1 MKLHF
6 LHIQAFGPFANK
18 EVIDFSILGENPLFL
33 IDGPTGAGKSSILH
47 AICYALYG
55 ETTDS
60 DRKGLGLRCDHADD
74 DVLTELSLE
83 FSIRGDRYRI
93 TRVPLQL
100 RPAKRGGGET
110 EQKPTAHLCR
120 ILDDGSEE
128 TLVTK
133 KISHADDEIEK
144 IVGLTPAQFLQVMVL
159 PQGKFRELLLAKSDE
174 RQVILS
180 KLFQTEI
187 YKIIEQLLKDKAGSI
202 EQQNKEFEEKKAEA
216 LLDVNVEDI
225 EGLVNAIDVAVQL
238 SGKRQKEKERA
249 STQNQKAV
257 SQLEAAEALGKSFES
272 RQSKQNELE
281 DKLRKTDEIHTN
293 RTSIKRA
300 EKALSINPK
309 WESLQTVLV
318 DIIDKDTDVTQAKRD
333 SQEAKSRVTSAAEGL
348 KNANKRHK
356 QRDPLK
362 VKENELKAYQK
373 KLLAFEPLKLASST
387 ADTNYQNALDE
398 KAGLEKQ
405 DGEISEVLEE
415 LITEINKL
423 SSEVSLKSEVVEK
436 KLAAE
441 SRYEQRNQLE
451 QSRNALLQLNAD
463 FGAAQQAFEQTERTY
478 TQAEKEANRIEIHWF
493 ANQAAVLAAKLEE
506 NQPCV
511 VCGSFE
517 HPSPAKFLSGSSA
530 ITQVSVDEARKN
542 ETNSRNAMNAAKIT
556 LSDCQRS
563 VNDKQTEIKGLE
575 SKLDEDAKK
584 EVSVIERIYK
594 KLESK
599 LSTIE
604 QKEEQLTKIKK
615 QQTDKE
621 DERKPIIA
629 ALKNLDKKLPTL
641 NTKKATANSQLVNA
655 SKNLPEEYRDAQIID
670 QAILDNQNKI
680 QDLETRL
687 KEANQEQKDALTHQ
701 SAILAKLKQ
710 LKKDLKGLRGNN
722 QALSLAWEKA
732 LANSNFATQQ
742 EFERAHIPEETLIS
756 LRQEVRE
763 FDDGI
768 KALKAE
774 LGLLVKQLKG
784 KKIPEL
790 DKLQKQVEELT
801 EAYKI
806 VETDWSQAQQQK
818 TKLEDTKA
826 KIKNLEKQ
834 QRDIKKQYE
843 IVGALSK
850 AASGRGNVRVSLER
864 FVLGNI
870 LDSVLSIASQ
880 RLHTMSK
887 GQYQM
892 VRQNVEDQKRNVTAG
907 LDLAIDDA
915 YTGKTR
921 PVATLSG
928 GESFMASLAL
938 ALALSDVVQER
949 SGGIQLDTLFIDE
962 GFGSLDQ
969 ESLQLAI
976 NTLVDLQSTGRTIGI
991 ISHVSELKEQMA
1003 QRIEVTGSRDG
1014 STIKMVALTR

>member
-1 MKLHF
+1 
-6 LHIQAFGPFANK
+6 
-18 EVIDFSILGENPLFL
+18 
-33 IDGPTGAGKSSILH
+33 
-47 AICYALYG
+47 
-55 ETTDS
+55 
-60 DRKGLGLRCDHADD
+60 
-74 DVLTELSLE
+74 
-83 FSIRGDRYRI
+83 
-93 TRVPLQL
+93 L

-120 ILDDGSEE
+120 ILDDGTEE

-133 KISHADDEIEK
+133 KISHADDEIEE

-174 RQVILS
+174 RQAILS

-202 EQQNKEFEEKKAEA
+202 EQQNKTFEVKKADA

-225 EGLVNAIDVAVQL
+225 EGLVDAIKVAMQL
-238 SGKRQKEKERA
+238 LGKCQKEKERA

-257 SQLEAAEALGKSFES
+257 SQLEAAAARGKLFES
-272 RQSKQNELE
+272 RQGKQKELDDNLLKTNE
-281 DKLRKTDEIHTN
+281 INTN

-300 EKALSINPK
+300 EQALSINPK

-318 DIIDKDTDVTQAKRD
+318 NIKDKDNEVTQAESD

-348 KNANKRHK
+348 KNANKQYK

-362 VKENELKAYQK
+362 VKENELKTYQK
-373 KLLAFEPLKLASST
+373 KLADFEPLKLASST
-387 ADTNYQNALDE
+387 ADVNYQKALDK
-398 KAGLEKQ
+398 KAAQAKQ
-405 DGEISEVLEE
+405 DSEIEEVLNG
-415 LITEINKL
+415 LITKINKL
-423 SSEVSLKSEVVEK
+423 SSEVSHKSEVVEK
-436 KLAAE
+436 KLAAK

-451 QSRNALLQLNAD
+451 QARNASLQLNVEHR
-463 FGAAQQAFEQTERTY
+463 AAKQDFEQTERSY
-478 TQAEKEANRIEIHWF
+478 TQAEKEANRIEIQWF
-493 ANQAAVLAAKLEE
+493 ANQAAVLAAKLED

-511 VCGSFE
+511 VCGSLE
-517 HPSPAKFLSGSSA
+517 HPSPAEYLSGSSA
-530 ITQVSVDEARKN
+530 ITQESVDDARKI
-542 ETNSRNAMNAAKIT
+542 ETKSRNAMNVAKST
-556 LSDCQRS
+556 LSDSQRS
-563 VNDKQTEIKGLE
+563 AKDKQTEIE
-575 SKLDEDAKK
+575 RLDKELGGDAKK
-584 EVSVIERIYK
+584 DVSVIGRIYEN
-594 KLESK
+594 LESE
-599 LSTIE
+599 LSTYE

-621 DERKPIIA
+621 NERKPIIA
-629 ALKNLDKKLPTL
+629 ALKNLDETLPTL
-641 NTKKATANSQLVNA
+641 NTKKAKTNTQLVNA
-655 SKNLPEEYRDAQIID
+655 SKNLPEEYRDTQIID

-680 QDLETRL
+680 QDLDTRL

-710 LKKDLKGLRGNN
+710 LKKDLKGLKENN
-722 QALSLAWEKA
+722 QTLSLSWQEA
-732 LANSNFATQQ
+732 LADSNFATQQ
-742 EFERAHIPEETLIS
+742 EFESAHIPEEKLKS
-756 LRQEVRE
+756 LRQEVQE

-774 LGLLVKQLKG
+774 LGLLEKQLKG

-790 DKLQKQVEELT
+790 NNLQKQVEELT

-806 VETDWSQAQQQK
+806 AETNWSQAQQQK
-818 TKLEDTKA
+818 TKLEDVQT
-826 KIKNLEKQ
+826 KIKKLDKQ

-892 VRQNVEDQKRNVTAG
+892 VRQNVEDQKRNMTAG

-1014 STIKMVALTR
+1014 STIKLVALTG